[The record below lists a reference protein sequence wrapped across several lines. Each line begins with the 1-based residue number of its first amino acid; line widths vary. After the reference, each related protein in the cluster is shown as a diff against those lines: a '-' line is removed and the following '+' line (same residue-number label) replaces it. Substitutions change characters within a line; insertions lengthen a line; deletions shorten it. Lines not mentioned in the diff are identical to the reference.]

1 MWKYTIMNIR
11 FKSSVNFKVNYVEN
25 FVSYTN
31 SKLYFLFVHSLFT
44 KCLYCNIIYNC
55 YLSLK
60 DFWFLDQK
68 KPQQR
73 GAIGANKLSQE
84 DLRYLFA
91 DTTII

>member
-1 MWKYTIMNIR
+1 MNIR
-11 FKSSVNFKVNYVEN
+11 FKKYVDYKVNYVEN

-31 SKLYFLFVHSLFT
+31 SKLYFLFVHSSFT
-44 KCLYCNIIYNC
+44 KCSYCNIIYNC

-60 DFWFLDQK
+60 EFWFLNQK

-91 DTTII
+91 YTIII

>member
-1 MWKYTIMNIR
+1 M
-11 FKSSVNFKVNYVEN
+11 
-25 FVSYTN
+25 
-31 SKLYFLFVHSLFT
+31 
-44 KCLYCNIIYNC
+44 
-55 YLSLK
+55 SLK
-60 DFWFLDQK
+60 EFWFLDQK